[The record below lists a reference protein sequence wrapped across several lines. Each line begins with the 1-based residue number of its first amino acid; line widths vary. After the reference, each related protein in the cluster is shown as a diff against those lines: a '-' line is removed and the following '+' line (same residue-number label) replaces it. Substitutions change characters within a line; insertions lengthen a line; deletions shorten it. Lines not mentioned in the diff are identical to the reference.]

1 MTSINFNQFYNAIYN
16 KTGYDKFMYLKI
28 FIDSNQDEFIN
39 KYIEH
44 INSHNNKIINNIVH
58 ADAGFD
64 ILTPYPDDS
73 DEYNI
78 YGGIR
83 CFGMGWQNTNPVNK
97 IDFKIK
103 CCAQMI
109 KLDAISDITEMNR
122 SFSVD
127 SSLFSGA
134 YAKKS
139 YKTGFYT
146 YPRSSLSKT
155 KLRLANNTG
164 IIDAG
169 YRGNL
174 IGMFDVVNYDM
185 NNRDNS
191 YEDCDYLITP
201 FTRLLQICSPS
212 LEPIFVELCNS
223 LDELGGDTERGTGGF
238 GSTGI

>member
-1 MTSINFNQFYNAIYN
+1 MTSTSFNQFYNVISN
-16 KTGYDKFMYLKI
+16 NTGYDKFMYLKI
-28 FIDSNQDEFIN
+28 FINNNQNEFIN

-44 INSHNNKIINNIVH
+44 INNHNNKIINNPIY

-78 YGGIR
+78 YGGIT
-83 CFGMGWQNTNPVNK
+83 CYTMGWKDTHPVNK

-103 CCAQMI
+103 CCAEMI
-109 KLDAISDITEMNR
+109 KIDANTNFDNIR
-122 SFSVD
+122 
-127 SSLFSGA
+127 
-134 YAKKS
+134 KS

-174 IGMFDVVNYDM
+174 IGMFDVVNCDI
-185 NNRDNS
+185 NNRDDEE
-191 YEDCDYLITP
+191 YDYLVTP

-212 LEPIFVELCNS
+212 LEPIFVELVQNS
-223 LDELGGDTERGTGGF
+223 DELGCETERGIGGF
-238 GSTGI
+238 GSTGK

>member
-1 MTSINFNQFYNAIYN
+1 MTSINLNQFYNTISN
-16 KTGYDKFMYLKI
+16 NTGYDKFMYLKI
-28 FIDSNQDEFIN
+28 FIDSNQNEFIN

-44 INSHNNKIINNIVH
+44 INNHNNKIISNLVY

-78 YGGIR
+78 YGGIT
-83 CFGMGWQNTNPVNK
+83 CYGMRWKDIIPVNK

-103 CCAQMI
+103 CCAEMI
-109 KLDAISDITEMNR
+109 KLDSNIIR
-122 SFSVD
+122 
-127 SSLFSGA
+127 
-134 YAKKS
+134 KS

-174 IGMFDVVNYDM
+174 IGIFDVVNYDM
-185 NNRDNS
+185 NNRND
-191 YEDCDYLITP
+191 EDYDYLVTP
-201 FTRLLQICSPS
+201 FTRLLQICAPS
-212 LEPIFVELCNS
+212 LEPIFVELVQNI
-223 LDELGGDTERGTGGF
+223 DELGCETERGTGGF
-238 GSTGI
+238 GSTGR

>member
-1 MTSINFNQFYNAIYN
+1 MISINLNQFYNTIYN

-28 FIDSNQDEFIN
+28 FIDSNQEEFIN

-44 INSHNNKIINNIVH
+44 IDNHNNKIINNSVY
-58 ADAGFD
+58 ADSGFD

-78 YGGIR
+78 YGGIT
-83 CFGMGWQNTNPVNK
+83 CYGIGWKDTNPVNK

-103 CCAQMI
+103 CCAEMI
-109 KLDAISDITEMNR
+109 KIDAAANSDNIR
-122 SFSVD
+122 
-127 SSLFSGA
+127 
-134 YAKKS
+134 KS

-155 KLRLANNTG
+155 RLRLANNTG

-174 IGMFDVVNYDM
+174 IGMFDIVNSDINDRNDKDY
-185 NNRDNS
+185 
-191 YEDCDYLITP
+191 DYLVEP
-201 FTRLLQICSPS
+201 FTRLLQICAPS
-212 LEPIFVELCNS
+212 LEPIFVELVYNS
-223 LDELGGDTERGTGGF
+223 DELGCETERGIGGF
-238 GSTGI
+238 GSTGK